1 MRTRNKRSLQDVYMP
16 FLYQIGEELQEERD
30 DKQTDVHAVHI
41 GIGGNNHFVIAEP
54 FDTVFDVQRRL
65 K

>member
-1 MRTRNKRSLQDVYMP
+1 MYTCPFFIRS
-16 FLYQIGEELQEERD
+16 GKNCREERD